1 MTPKF
6 ATPTSS
12 STTGSKQP
20 LTTRHL
26 SSICVY
32 AGSSVGQNPA
42 YEDAA
47 RRLGLV
53 LAKRHL
59 TVVYGGG
66 AVGLMGVLADA
77 ALDAGGRV
85 VGVIPK
91 GLFAREIGHR
101 GLSELIEVDTMHT
114 RKQKMFELA
123 DAFVALPGGLGT
135 AEELTEMATWAQ
147 LGIHAKPMVTLDV
160 DGYWKPFHTF
170 LQAVA
175 DAGFMPPANVG
186 LIANVERVDDVV
198 SILESYDVPYVDK
211 WLDLDQA

>member
-1 MTPKF
+1 M
-6 ATPTSS
+6 TPTSS
-12 STTGSKQP
+12 SATGSEPP
-20 LTTRHL
+20 LTARPL

-32 AGSSVGQNPA
+32 AGSSVGRNGA

-47 RRLGLV
+47 RRLGHA
-53 LAKRHL
+53 LANRQL

-101 GLSELIEVDTMHT
+101 GLTELIEVDTMHQ

-175 DAGFMPPANVG
+175 DAGFMLPANVR
-186 LIANVERVDDVV
+186 LIANAERVDDVV
-198 SILESYDVPYVDK
+198 PILESYDVPYVDK